1 MQQGAPSAEFV
12 CDVRADAGSA
22 VGVVRLAGELDLGVA
37 GDVGAAVE
45 ELLDAGCAHVVVDLR
60 GLSFLDSS
68 GINMLVA
75 ARRSAERR
83 RRAVSLI
90 RGPRHVQRVLR
101 LTGTESLFTFV
112 AAEGDG

>member
-1 MQQGAPSAEFV
+1 VLQGAPSAEFV
-12 CDVRADAGSA
+12 CDVRADAGRS

-45 ELLDAGCAHVVVDLR
+45 ELLDAGFAHVVVDLR
-60 GLSFLDSS
+60 ALSFLDSS